1 MNIKLLRLTTLFY
14 LLLPNLLFYLFWTNT
29 WISSA
34 AAVFLARIL
43 YAEIRDAR
51 FSGRGSLTRKDLIK
65 IILSAS
71 VLCALSG
78 VSGFAY
84 QTNDYWAH
92 NTKFFELFEHNW
104 PIRIPSDGP
113 AVGYYYGYYV
123 VPALFSKLVGH
134 LCEAAI
140 FVWTVLGI
148 SLGLGWLYV
157 ALKGKLRYALLVLT
171 FGDLAHVCVSLL
183 TKIAGVPYAF
193 GDFGIEVWSN
203 FENLFW
209 VPNQLIA
216 SLIMGG
222 MLVYCLAERIDIET
236 MVLPIVLSYWWAIFP
251 AFTSS
256 ILVGII
262 LFSKWARYGLPTRGL
277 IHTILLPGLL
287 TIPVLL
293 LFISHQK
300 PAVTGFIWNF
310 PGEIKTRIIEY
321 SLNIGVTAAFS
332 ILIFGFLS
340 QKIKTRT
347 PTFPFYAVIGL
358 IVILPLFRIGKVND
372 FLFRGLMPL
381 LIVAGFYLYQF
392 GPGLRAGSNPPRIK
406 RQARIAL
413 FCMLILS
420 TSLAAT
426 RVIRALR
433 YNRVSARFFPNQ
445 VHFRPVPYDTYSNV
459 YEALRARWSQ
469 AEADQYLGKSGS
481 FYETFIAPRQ

>member
-1 MNIKLLRLTTLFY
+1 M
-14 LLLPNLLFYLFWTNT
+14 LFYLFWTNP
-29 WISSA
+29 WISTA
-34 AAVFLARIL
+34 AAIFCAFIL
-43 YAEIRDAR
+43 CAEVRDAR
-51 FSGRGSLTRKDLIK
+51 FSCRGLLTRKDLIK

-71 VLCALSG
+71 ALCTLSG
-78 VSGFAY
+78 VCGFAY

-92 NTKFFELFEHNW
+92 NTKFLELFEHNW

-123 VPALFSKLVGH
+123 VPALFSKLAGH
-134 LCEAAI
+134 LCEGAI
-140 FVWTVLGI
+140 FAWTVLGI

-157 ALKGKLRYALLVLT
+157 SLKGKLRYALLVLT

-183 TKIAGVPYAF
+183 TKIVGVPYAF

-216 SLIMGG
+216 SLIIGG

-236 MVLPIVLSYWWAIFP
+236 MVLPIALSCWWAVFP

-262 LFSKWARYGLPTRGL
+262 LLGKWARHGPPIRGL

-287 TIPVLL
+287 TVPVLL

-300 PAVTGFIWNF
+300 PAVTGFIWDF
-310 PGEIKTRIIEY
+310 PGEFKIRIIEY
-321 SLNIGVTAAFS
+321 SLNIGITAALS

-340 QKIKTRT
+340 QKIKAKTLIS
-347 PTFPFYAVIGL
+347 PFYTVIGMIL
-358 IVILPLFRIGKVND
+358 MLPLIRIGKVND

-392 GPGLRAGSNPPRIK
+392 LPGILSSPNLIK
-406 RQARIAL
+406 RPARITL
-413 FCMLILS
+413 FCLLILS
-420 TSLAAT
+420 TSLAGA
-426 RVIRALR
+426 RIIRALQ
-433 YNRVSARFFPNQ
+433 YNRLSAQLFPNRI
-445 VHFRPVPYDTYSNV
+445 HFRPVPYDTYSNV
-459 YEALRARWSQ
+459 YEVLQARWSQ
-469 AEADQYLGKSGS
+469 AEADQYLGKAGS
-481 FYETFIAPRQ
+481 FYEVFIAP